1 MATADVNEVSVS
13 AAPTVPAVARR
24 ELEVNKLFR
33 LVMKHEAS
41 DLHLKAGQPPMMRLR
56 GDIVRVNMPPL
67 SGEDMEKLLLP
78 LLKPKHRT
86 ILDEEGGVDF
96 SHVIGQDEARFRV
109 SLFKQRGKL
118 SLVAR
123 RVNSHIPSFK
133 ELGLPDSIESLCH
146 FPDGMIIFAGVTG
159 SGKSTSIAAMLDY
172 IAEREP
178 LHILTIEDP
187 IEFVHPVK
195 KCKITQREVHR
206 DTHSFKAALRSS
218 MRQDPDIILV
228 GEMRDYETISLAI
241 AAAEMGIL
249 VFGTLHTNSAA
260 KTIDRIIN
268 VFPSD
273 ERDKARGALA
283 ASTKGIVAQQLCPT
297 KDGKGRCAAVEVLCF
312 EKSLPNLIRTGKVS
326 GLNSLIE
333 LNAKVGMQTMDQCL
347 MKFLEA
353 GKITAEQAYL
363 KANEKK
369 RFQPLMEKEAADAKA
384 EAQRVAAS

>member
-1 MATADVNEVSVS
+1 MATID
-13 AAPTVPAVARR
+13 
-24 ELEVNKLFR
+24 ELFKKMVERK
-33 LVMKHEAS
+33 AS
-41 DLHLKAGQPPMMRLR
+41 DLHLTVG
-56 GDIVRVNMPPL
+56 NPPL
-67 SGEDMEKLLLP
+67 IRAKGDLVPLEDWVMTEQVMHVLLYETMTPEQWELCWQRHDYDYAYEVP
-78 LLKPKHRT
+78 GL
-86 ILDEEGGVDF
+86 
-96 SHVIGQDEARFRV
+96 ARFRSNV
-109 SLFKQRGKL
+109 FFNQQGIAAVFRTIPTKILTLADLGMPPVLKTMCNTRRGL
-118 SLVAR
+118 ILVTG
-123 RVNSHIPSFK
+123 P
-133 ELGLPDSIESLCH
+133 
-146 FPDGMIIFAGVTG
+146 TG
-159 SGKSTSIAAMLDY
+159 SGKSTTLAAMIDD
-172 IAEREP
+172 INSSREAN
-178 LHILTIEDP
+178 ILTIEDP

-268 VFPSD
+268 VFPAD

-283 ASTKGIVAQQLCPT
+283 ASTKGIIAQQLCPT
-297 KDGKGRCAAVEVLCF
+297 KDGKGRCAAVEVLCY

-333 LNAKVGMQTMDQCL
+333 LNAKAGMQTMDQCL
-347 MKFLEA
+347 MKFFEE

-369 RFQPLMEKEAADAKA
+369 KFQPLMEKEAAEAKA
-384 EAQRVAAS
+384 EAQRAGVS

>member
-1 MATADVNEVSVS
+1 MATID
-13 AAPTVPAVARR
+13 
-24 ELEVNKLFR
+24 ELFKKMVEK
-33 LVMKHEAS
+33 KAS
-41 DLHLKAGQPPMMRLR
+41 DMHLTIGNPPLIRVR
-56 GDIVRVNMPPL
+56 GDLAPLDDWIMTEQVLHTLLFETMTQEQWELCWQRRDYDYAYEVPGLARFRSNVFFNQQGIAAVFRTIPAKILTLADLNMPPV
-67 SGEDMEKLLLP
+67 
-78 LLKPKHRT
+78 LKD
-86 ILDEEGGVDF
+86 LC
-96 SHVIGQDEARFRV
+96 RV
-109 SLFKQRGKL
+109 KRG
-118 SLVAR
+118 LVL
-123 RVNSHIPSFK
+123 VTGP
-133 ELGLPDSIESLCH
+133 
-146 FPDGMIIFAGVTG
+146 TG
-159 SGKSTSIAAMLDY
+159 SGKSTTLAAMIDELNSN
-172 IAEREP
+172 REAN
-178 LHILTIEDP
+178 ILTIEDP

-268 VFPSD
+268 VFPAD
-273 ERDKARGALA
+273 ERDKARSAMA
-283 ASTKGIVAQQLCPT
+283 ACTRGIVAQQLCPT
-297 KDGKGRCAAVEVLCF
+297 KDGKGRCAAVEILTY

-333 LNAKVGMQTMDQCL
+333 LSGKIGMQTMDQCL
-347 MKFLEA
+347 MRYFED

-369 RFQPLMEKEAADAKA
+369 RFYPMMEKELAAAKL
-384 EAQRVAAS
+384 ELRNPSFS

>member
-1 MATADVNEVSVS
+1 MATID
-13 AAPTVPAVARR
+13 
-24 ELEVNKLFR
+24 ELFKKMVERK
-33 LVMKHEAS
+33 AS
-41 DLHLKAGQPPMMRLR
+41 DLHLTVG
-56 GDIVRVNMPPL
+56 NPPL
-67 SGEDMEKLLLP
+67 IRAKGDLVPLEDWVMTEQVMHVLLYETMTPEQWELCWQRHDYDYAYEVP
-78 LLKPKHRT
+78 GL
-86 ILDEEGGVDF
+86 
-96 SHVIGQDEARFRV
+96 ARFRSNV
-109 SLFKQRGKL
+109 FFNQQGIAAVFRTIPTKILTLDDLGMPPVLRTMCNTKRGL
-118 SLVAR
+118 ILVTG
-123 RVNSHIPSFK
+123 P
-133 ELGLPDSIESLCH
+133 
-146 FPDGMIIFAGVTG
+146 TG
-159 SGKSTSIAAMLDY
+159 SGKSTTLAAMIDQ
-172 IAEREP
+172 INNNREAN
-178 LHILTIEDP
+178 ILTIEDP

-297 KDGKGRCAAVEVLCF
+297 KDGKGRCAAVEVLCY

-333 LNAKVGMQTMDQCL
+333 LNTKAGMQTMDQCL
-347 MKFLEA
+347 MKFFEE

-369 RFQPLMEKEAADAKA
+369 KFQPLMEREAADAKA
-384 EAQRVAAS
+384 EAQKAAAS

>member
-1 MATADVNEVSVS
+1 MATID
-13 AAPTVPAVARR
+13 
-24 ELEVNKLFR
+24 ELFKKMVEK
-33 LVMKHEAS
+33 KAS
-41 DLHLKAGQPPMMRLR
+41 DMHLTIGNPPLIRVR
-56 GDIVRVNMPPL
+56 GDLAPLDDWIMTEQVLHTLLFETMTQEQWELCWQRRDYDYAYEVPGLARFRSNVFFNQQGIAAVFRTIPAKILTLADLNMPPV
-67 SGEDMEKLLLP
+67 
-78 LLKPKHRT
+78 LKD
-86 ILDEEGGVDF
+86 LC
-96 SHVIGQDEARFRV
+96 RV
-109 SLFKQRGKL
+109 KRG
-118 SLVAR
+118 LVL
-123 RVNSHIPSFK
+123 VTGP
-133 ELGLPDSIESLCH
+133 
-146 FPDGMIIFAGVTG
+146 TG
-159 SGKSTSIAAMLDY
+159 SGKSTTLAAMIDELNSN
-172 IAEREP
+172 REAN
-178 LHILTIEDP
+178 ILTIEDP

-268 VFPSD
+268 VFPAD
-273 ERDKARGALA
+273 ERDKARSALA
-283 ASTKGIVAQQLCPT
+283 ACTRGIVAQQLCPT
-297 KDGKGRCAAVEVLCF
+297 KDGKGRCAAVEILTY

-333 LNAKVGMQTMDQCL
+333 LSGKIGMQTMDQCL
-347 MKFLEA
+347 MRYFED

-369 RFQPLMEKEAADAKA
+369 RFYPMMEKELAAAKL
-384 EAQRVAAS
+384 ELRNPSFS

>member
-1 MATADVNEVSVS
+1 MATID
-13 AAPTVPAVARR
+13 
-24 ELEVNKLFR
+24 ELFKKMVERK
-33 LVMKHEAS
+33 AS
-41 DLHLKAGQPPMMRLR
+41 DLHLTVG
-56 GDIVRVNMPPL
+56 NPPL
-67 SGEDMEKLLLP
+67 IRAKGDLVPLEDWVMTEQVMHVLLYETMTPEQWELCWQR
-78 LLKPKHRT
+78 H
-86 ILDEEGGVDF
+86 DYDF
-96 SHVIGQDEARFRV
+96 AYEVPGLARFRSNV
-109 SLFKQRGKL
+109 FFNQQGIAAVFRT
-118 SLVAR
+118 
-123 RVNSHIPSFK
+123 IPTK
-133 ELGLPDSIESLCH
+133 ILTLDELGMPPVLRDMCKVKRGLILVTGP
-146 FPDGMIIFAGVTG
+146 TG
-159 SGKSTSIAAMLDY
+159 SGKSTTLAAMIDD
-172 IAEREP
+172 INSAREAN
-178 LHILTIEDP
+178 ILTIEDP

-273 ERDKARGALA
+273 EREKARGALA

-297 KDGKGRCAAVEVLCF
+297 KDGKGRCAAVEVLTY

-333 LNAKVGMQTMDQCL
+333 LNTKVGMQTMDQCL
-347 MKFLEA
+347 MRFFES

-369 RFQPLMEKEAADAKA
+369 KFQPLMEKEMAEAKV
-384 EAQRVAAS
+384 EAQRAAVS